1 MIYVLILFLF
11 INNVFGIFP
20 IAASYTVPVIIL
32 CAWKGFSKPTIYK
45 KIFLL
50 ILLGLVLNLCSS
62 QFFRGQSPWDTI
74 RAMPSYFGLLFYFYL
89 KQKSIQL
96 WRMEKILLA
105 LIYTLDILYISQ
117 YYLYTLY
124 GLNFMHLDDW
134 MLGDSEGGVRLRI
147 VSSSLYLV
155 GLFYGLVNWYV
166 TRERKYLIPFLLGL
180 FIMLLS
186 GYRQFIASFVVV
198 AIYMLWRIDKRF
210 STKQIVT
217 LVMAGAVFYGAL
229 QIPAV
234 QEKIQGMKERSEGNQ
249 SLDNEDYVRVVQFEY
264 FEHQFFKSP
273 IERVLGAGI
282 PLASSKYGKDFEQ
295 ERSRGMQYVDW
306 SFLGVSWMLGTI
318 TVIGL
323 ILLALKVVFL
333 KVDKRYTFFSLYFI
347 FLLISIT
354 NFEFF
359 RDGNF
364 LVHAIMLYM
373 AEQAS
378 FQYKNNELKYDKH
391 YNTTLQ
397 QS

>member
-20 IAASYTVPVIIL
+20 IAASYTVSVIIL

-89 KQKSIQL
+89 KQKNIQL

-217 LVMAGAVFYGAL
+217 LAMAGAVFYGAL

>member
-1 MIYVLILFLF
+1 
-11 INNVFGIFP
+11 
-20 IAASYTVPVIIL
+20 
-32 CAWKGFSKPTIYK
+32 
-45 KIFLL
+45 
-50 ILLGLVLNLCSS
+50 
-62 QFFRGQSPWDTI
+62 
-74 RAMPSYFGLLFYFYL
+74 
-89 KQKSIQL
+89 
-96 WRMEKILLA
+96 
-105 LIYTLDILYISQ
+105 
-117 YYLYTLY
+117 
-124 GLNFMHLDDW
+124 MHLDDW
-134 MLGDSEGGVRLRI
+134 MLGDTEGGVRLRI

-217 LVMAGAVFYGAL
+217 LAMAGAVFYGAL

-318 TVIGL
+318 AVIGL

-364 LVHAIMLYM
+364 LIHAIMLYM

>member
-89 KQKSIQL
+89 KQKNIQL

-155 GLFYGLVNWYV
+155 VLWISELVCNTRKEISHSIFIGSFYYV
-166 TRERKYLIPFLLGL
+166 IVWVQTVHCFFCCCCYL
-180 FIMLLS
+180 
-186 GYRQFIASFVVV
+186 YVV
-198 AIYMLWRIDKRF
+198 
-210 STKQIVT
+210 
-217 LVMAGAVFYGAL
+217 
-229 QIPAV
+229 
-234 QEKIQGMKERSEGNQ
+234 EN
-249 SLDNEDYVRVVQFEY
+249 
-264 FEHQFFKSP
+264 
-273 IERVLGAGI
+273 
-282 PLASSKYGKDFEQ
+282 
-295 ERSRGMQYVDW
+295 
-306 SFLGVSWMLGTI
+306 
-318 TVIGL
+318 
-323 ILLALKVVFL
+323 
-333 KVDKRYTFFSLYFI
+333 
-347 FLLISIT
+347 
-354 NFEFF
+354 
-359 RDGNF
+359 
-364 LVHAIMLYM
+364 
-373 AEQAS
+373 
-378 FQYKNNELKYDKH
+378 
-391 YNTTLQ
+391 
-397 QS
+397 